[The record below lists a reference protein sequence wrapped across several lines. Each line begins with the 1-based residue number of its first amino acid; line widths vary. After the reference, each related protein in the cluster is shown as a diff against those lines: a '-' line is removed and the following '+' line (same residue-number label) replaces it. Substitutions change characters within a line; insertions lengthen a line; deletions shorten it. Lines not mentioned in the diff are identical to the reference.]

1 MHAAFVLKDRSDQE
15 LLAGVWAA
23 VTRECEDVAI
33 VIAHLAE
40 MDTRRLFPEEAC
52 SSLKSYCM
60 EVLHLSEDET
70 YLRIHVARL
79 ARRFPVIFEM
89 LADGLVHLTAV
100 HRLGPSLTEDN
111 HLSVLEEAWYKSMA
125 EVEEI
130 VARLRPKPAVPS
142 RIRKLSGEKARAE
155 EGNGLFE
162 DAAESALCEVEA
174 DSAPSSLSRKWDV
187 SPLAPEM
194 YEVRFT
200 ADQETVD
207 ALKLLQ
213 ELLSHKIPNGDPAVI
228 IKDSLLL
235 RLEQV
240 NRQKFGKG
248 KAKRKSEDEV
258 EAAGEGEGMSEREGK
273 REATDKENENGNDQ
287 RSLPTETAVQS
298 SGKRPPSRYIPI
310 EVRKAVWERDQGRCA
325 FMSERGRWCS
335 ARRFLEYHHI
345 IPFAWG
351 GETTID
357 NLELRCRTHNA
368 YEGELL
374 FGRVLRKNSVKAR
387 SAIEAGRIKTSGLT
401 DLGRPAL
408 TRSLQNERGKIARWS
423 ERGNG

>member
-1 MHAAFVLKDRSDQE
+1 MRAAFVLKDRSDPE
-15 LLAGVWAA
+15 LLAGVCAA
-23 VTRECEDVAI
+23 VTRENEDVAL

-40 MDTRRLFPEEAC
+40 MDTRRLFAGEGC

-60 EVLHLSEDET
+60 EVLHLSEDEA
-70 YLRIHVARL
+70 YLRIHVAKI
-79 ARRFPVIFEM
+79 AREFPVVLEM
-89 LADGLVHLTAV
+89 LADGFVHLTAV
-100 HRLGPSLTEDN
+100 HRLGPSLTEEN
-111 HLSVLEEAWYKSMA
+111 HLRVLEEASHQSMA
-125 EVEEI
+125 KVEEI
-130 VARLRPKPAVPS
+130 VARLRPKPPVPS
-142 RIRKLSGEKARAE
+142 RICKLSGQRAGAE
-155 EGNGLFE
+155 EGKGLFE
-162 DAAESALCEVEA
+162 SGGESAGCEAEA
-174 DSAPSSLSRKWDV
+174 EAVPSAFARKWSV

-248 KAKRKSEDEV
+248 VAKRKIQKEV
-258 EAAGEGEGMSEREGK
+258 EAKSESQA
-273 REATDKENENGNDQ
+273 EAKGAEAEVKDKDPGNPPKQAPLD
-287 RSLPTETAVQS
+287 ST
-298 SGKRPPSRYIPI
+298 GKRPPSRYIPI
-310 EVRKAVWERDQGRCA
+310 EVRNAVWQRDQGRCA

-335 ARRFLEYHHI
+335 ERRFLEYHHI

-357 NLELRCRTHNA
+357 NLELRCRTHNG

-374 FGRVLRKNSVKAR
+374 FGRVLRKNGVKAR
-387 SAIEAGRIKTSGLT
+387 SVLQAA
-401 DLGRPAL
+401 
-408 TRSLQNERGKIARWS
+408 RSRSFQNE
-423 ERGNG
+423 

>member
-1 MHAAFVLKDRSDQE
+1 
-15 LLAGVWAA
+15 
-23 VTRECEDVAI
+23 
-33 VIAHLAE
+33 
-40 MDTRRLFPEEAC
+40 
-52 SSLKSYCM
+52 
-60 EVLHLSEDET
+60 
-70 YLRIHVARL
+70 
-79 ARRFPVIFEM
+79 M
-89 LADGLVHLTAV
+89 LADGFVHLTAV
-100 HRLGPSLTEDN
+100 HRLGPSLTEEN
-111 HLSVLEEAWYKSMA
+111 HLSVLEEASHQSMA
-125 EVEEI
+125 KVEEI
-130 VARLRPKPAVPS
+130 VARLRPKPPVPS
-142 RIRKLSGEKARAE
+142 RIWRLSGQRAGAE

-162 DAAESALCEVEA
+162 SGGESAGCEAEA
-174 DSAPSSLSRKWDV
+174 EAVPSASARKWDV

-213 ELLSHKIPNGDPAVI
+213 ELLSHKIPNGDPALI

-248 KAKRKSEDEV
+248 VAKRKSKEEV
-258 EAAGEGEGMSEREGK
+258 EEAEGEGV
-273 REATDKENENGNDQ
+273 AQAQAQAQVENENENEAEVKDKDPGNPPKEAPVD
-287 RSLPTETAVQS
+287 SA
-298 SGKRPPSRYIPI
+298 GKRPPSRYIPM
-310 EVRKAVWERDQGRCA
+310 EVRNAVWQRDQGRCA

-357 NLELRCRTHNA
+357 NLELRCRTHNG

-374 FGRVLRKNSVKAR
+374 FGKVLRRSSAKAPAVLQAAR
-387 SAIEAGRIKTSGLT
+387 FKTSAGN
-401 DLGRPAL
+401 RAEE
-408 TRSLQNERGKIARWS
+408 RSR
-423 ERGNG
+423 

>member
-1 MHAAFVLKDRSDQE
+1 MRAAFVLKDRSDPE
-15 LLAGVWAA
+15 LLAGVCAA
-23 VTRECEDVAI
+23 IARENEDVAL

-40 MDTRRLFPEEAC
+40 MDTRRLFAGEGC

-60 EVLHLSEDET
+60 EVLHLSEDEA
-70 YLRIHVARL
+70 YLRIHVAKI
-79 ARRFPVIFEM
+79 ARQFPVVLEM

-100 HRLGPSLTEDN
+100 HRLGPSLTEET
-111 HLSVLEEAWYKSMA
+111 HLSVLEEASHQSMA
-125 EVEEI
+125 KVEEI
-130 VARLRPKPAVPS
+130 VARLRPKPPVPS
-142 RIRKLSGEKARAE
+142 RICRLSGQKSRAE

-162 DAAESALCEVEA
+162 SGGESAGCEAESELLP
-174 DSAPSSLSRKWDV
+174 SAFARKWNV

-248 KAKRKSEDEV
+248 VAKRKSEDEV
-258 EAAGEGEGMSEREGK
+258 NAKSESESESEGEGV
-273 REATDKENENGNDQ
+273 AQAQVENENENEAEVKDKDPGNPPKEAPVD
-287 RSLPTETAVQS
+287 SA
-298 SGKRPPSRYIPI
+298 GKRPPSRYIPM
-310 EVRKAVWERDQGRCA
+310 EVRNAVWERDQGRCA

-357 NLELRCRTHNA
+357 NLELRCRTHNG

-387 SAIEAGRIKTSGLT
+387 SVLEAARFKTSAG
-401 DLGRPAL
+401 
-408 TRSLQNERGKIARWS
+408 NRGPEQMR
-423 ERGNG
+423 

>member
-1 MHAAFVLKDRSDQE
+1 MRAAFVLKDRSDPE
-15 LLAGVWAA
+15 LLAGVCAA
-23 VTRECEDVAI
+23 VTRENEDVAL

-40 MDTRRLFPEEAC
+40 MDTRRLFAGEGC

-60 EVLHLSEDET
+60 EVLHLSEDEA
-70 YLRIHVARL
+70 YLRIHVAKI
-79 ARRFPVIFEM
+79 ARQFPVVLEM

-100 HRLGPSLTEDN
+100 HRLGPSLTEEN
-111 HLSVLEEAWYKSMA
+111 HLSVLEEASHQSMA
-125 EVEEI
+125 KVEEI
-130 VARLRPKPAVPS
+130 VARLRPKPPVPS
-142 RIRKLSGEKARAE
+142 RICKLSGQRAGAE

-162 DAAESALCEVEA
+162 SGGESAGCLAEA
-174 DSAPSSLSRKWDV
+174 EAVPSAFARKWDV

-240 NRQKFGKG
+240 NRKKFGKG
-248 KAKRKSEDEV
+248 VAKRKSQEEV
-258 EAAGEGEGMSEREGK
+258 EEASNAEGGAETE
-273 REATDKENENGNDQ
+273 EAQAQAEVKDKDPGNPPKEAPVG
-287 RSLPTETAVQS
+287 ST
-298 SGKRPPSRYIPI
+298 GKRPPSRYIPM
-310 EVRKAVWERDQGRCA
+310 EVRNAVWERDQGRCA

-357 NLELRCRTHNA
+357 NLELRCRTHNG

-374 FGRVLRKNSVKAR
+374 FGRVLRR
-387 SAIEAGRIKTSGLT
+387 SAIKRRFAGKPTGFKTSAGAA
-401 DLGRPAL
+401 R
-408 TRSLQNERGKIARWS
+408 RSG
-423 ERGNG
+423 